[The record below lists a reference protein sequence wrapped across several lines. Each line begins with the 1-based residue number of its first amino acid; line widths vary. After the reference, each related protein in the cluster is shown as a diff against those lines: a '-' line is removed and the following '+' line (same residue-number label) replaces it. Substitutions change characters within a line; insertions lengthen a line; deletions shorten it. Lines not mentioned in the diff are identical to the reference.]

1 MTGADEK
8 TKKIP
13 DQTLIETEKLGSVG
27 GIVVSD
33 IVSFY
38 SFLIVSFKAV
48 CLGGNRCESMYVTV
62 MYLLVKT
69 LHYFILQ

>member
-27 GIVVSD
+27 EIVSD
-33 IVSFY
+33 TVSFY
-38 SFLIVSFKAV
+38 SFLIVSFTAV
-48 CLGGNRCESMYVTV
+48 CLAGNHCGS
-62 MYLLVKT
+62 
-69 LHYFILQ
+69 I